1 MVGVYIIFLYTPTHG
16 QEIVKGCE
24 NIFWVLVQPI
34 LTAFFLVFIGFCVS
48 TLEMG
53 CQKYALLLF
62 LAQWP
67 AGRSKSIYI
76 YSAKS

>member
-34 LTAFFLVFIGFCVS
+34 LTAFF
-48 TLEMG
+48 
-53 CQKYALLLF
+53 
-62 LAQWP
+62 
-67 AGRSKSIYI
+67 SIYRFLCKHFGDGLPEI
-76 YSAKS
+76 CTVIIPSTMACGVK